1 MKTSGDLLLARIQQS
16 LLNGLPGELAHSKLA
31 PQHRKPASEYLNELT
46 SYKIGCVVSL
56 IARNKND
63 EWCLVLMERMSHD
76 KDVHANQ
83 ISFPG
88 GKQEEGDASYYDT
101 ALRELQEEL
110 GVGSDLV
117 NLISPL
123 SELYI
128 PPSNFL
134 VKPFLCYTYQQLTY
148 QLNNAEVRSLL
159 EVPLS
164 FFMDESNVIHGGFES
179 ARGHNINAPYFE
191 YNNHKIWGATAMM
204 IAEVVALIKEE

>member
-1 MKTSGDLLLARIQQS
+1 
-16 LLNGLPGELAHSKLA
+16 
-31 PQHRKPASEYLNELT
+31 
-46 SYKIGCVVSL
+46 
-56 IARNKND
+56 
-63 EWCLVLMERMSHD
+63 MERMSHD

-110 GVGSDLV
+110 GVASDLV

-148 QLNNAEVRSLL
+148 ELNNAEVRSLL

-164 FFMDESNVIHGGFES
+164 FFMDESNVFYGGFKS
-179 ARGHNINAPYFE
+179 GRGHSINAPYFE